1 MLYQGYVLRKINPN
15 FYKYPIIG
23 KQALEKQKQIKQE
36 ELADIKGK
44 IENEQN
50 IMQIMENIK
59 QMSNFSGDD
68 EIRFSDNIEEAKK
81 KDIYLAEKQ
90 KIQNELDSMDM
101 FWLNQISEQIQQKE
115 KIKLEKEK
123 LIESN
128 KAKITTLSTEIKIDE
143 TDKIPQ
149 QTIQLEEKNK
159 QIDADYT
166 KEWQETVGEEKY
178 GTQSLKKLPEK
189 IVDTFLHKIKH
200 TKEKRE
206 QTKTELVQKRSDYNT
221 KYQFSFNIQGGSN
234 QEFTEELKKLRE
246 IALPEYLDKIEDSRK
261 KAYEQFRIEFLD
273 KLKSNIDEVKS
284 QIKELNSALSEHTFG
299 TDTYSFRVT
308 PKQEYKRFYD
318 MLQDELLLGDWGIG
332 QEQFNQKYSQEIKE
346 LFDKI
351 TVADINSKIS
361 DEEYEKNIKEYTD
374 YRTYLNFDLIVKDK
388 QGNEQR
394 LSKTL
399 LKKSGGETQTPFYI
413 SILASFAQV
422 YRIKNDDNTARL
434 IVFDE
439 AFSKM
444 DSERIEESIKL
455 LRQIGFQAIFAA
467 PPEKLQD
474 IQKLVDSTLLV
485 LNPKEHEI
493 VVRKYTNKEEW

>member
-1 MLYQGYVLRKINPN
+1 M
-15 FYKYPIIG
+15 
-23 KQALEKQKQIKQE
+23 
-36 ELADIKGK
+36 
-44 IENEQN
+44 
-50 IMQIMENIK
+50 
-59 QMSNFSGDD
+59 
-68 EIRFSDNIEEAKK
+68 IEE
-81 KDIYLAEKQ
+81 
-90 KIQNELDSMDM
+90 
-101 FWLNQISEQIQQKE
+101 KE
-115 KIKLEKEK
+115 
-123 LIESN
+123 
-128 KAKITTLSTEIKIDE
+128 
-143 TDKIPQ
+143 
-149 QTIQLEEKNK
+149 K
-159 QIDADYT
+159 QIDASYS
-166 KEWQETVGEEKY
+166 KEWQENIGEEKY
-178 GTQSLKKLPEK
+178 DVQALKKTPER
-189 IVDTFLHKIKH
+189 ILEVFSQHIKH
-200 TKEKRE
+200 TANKKEQIK
-206 QTKTELVQKRSDYNT
+206 QVLVRRKGEFNT
-221 KYQFSFNIQGGSN
+221 KYQYSFDIQDGSN
-234 QEFTEELKKLRE
+234 KEFAEELKKLKE
-246 IALPEYLDKIEDSRK
+246 ITLPEYSEKINDSRK

-273 KLKSNIDEVKS
+273 KLKSNIDEVKL
-284 QIKELNSALSEHTFG
+284 QIKELNKALEERSFG
-299 TDTYSFRVT
+299 KDTYVFKVT

-351 TVADINSKIS
+351 TVADINTAIS

-422 YRIKNDDNTARL
+422 YRINNNDNTARL

-485 LNPKEHEI
+485 LNPNEHEI